1 MERVYAV
8 TKDCINALIQL
19 KNVDDGA
26 MLAPEMFYQ
35 RICGYID
42 QMRLTAS
49 QAGIQDRDVH
59 DIMYALVALADEF
72 AMRKPGALRDMWMSN
87 PLQLHY
93 FQENLAGENFFNRL
107 EHLLADPSRQE
118 ALRVYYWCL
127 VFGFQGKFAIR
138 GGELQLAAVQRRV
151 QDTLG
156 QAMRP
161 EALSKRHMRPRE
173 RVTRRSQSYLSVW
186 LGLFAVL
193 FSLVLI
199 VVLRL
204 ALDRQTSNFVRDIDE
219 VSAKAEDT
227 PEASKDAPKDAP
239 KKKEEG

>member
-19 KNVDDGA
+19 KNVDESV
-26 MLAPEMFYQ
+26 MLAPEMFWQ

-42 QMRLTAS
+42 QMRQTAS
-49 QAGIQDRDVH
+49 QAGLQDRDVH

-72 AMRKPGALRDMWMSN
+72 AMRRPGALRDMWMSN

-151 QDTLG
+151 QDALG

-161 EALSKRHMRPRE
+161 ETLSKRHMRPRE
-173 RVTRRSQSYLSVW
+173 RVTRRSQSYLTVW

-204 ALDRQTSNFVRDIDE
+204 ALDRQSTNFSEDIE
-219 VSAKAEDT
+219 QISASSDDS
-227 PEASKDAPKDAP
+227 EAQTGQNN
-239 KKKEEG
+239 KKEEG

>member
-19 KNVDDGA
+19 KNVEDGA
-26 MLAPEMFYQ
+26 MLAPEMFHQ
-35 RICGYID
+35 RICGYVD
-42 QMRLTAS
+42 QMRVTAS
-49 QAGIQDRDVH
+49 QAGLQERDVH
-59 DIMYALVALADEF
+59 DIMYGLVALADEF
-72 AMRKPGALRDMWMSN
+72 AMRKPGALRDMWMGN

-107 EHLLADPSRQE
+107 EVLLADPSRQE
-118 ALRVYYWCL
+118 TLRVYYWCL
-127 VFGFQGKFAIR
+127 VFGFQGKFAVR

-151 QDTLG
+151 QDALG

-173 RVTRRSQSYLSVW
+173 RVTRRSQSFLTVW
-186 LGLFAVL
+186 LGLFALL

-204 ALDRQTSNFVRDIDE
+204 ALDKQAGDFTKDIDRVTASE
-219 VSAKAEDT
+219 DGSETTPAKAK
-227 PEASKDAPKDAP
+227 KD
-239 KKKEEG
+239 EG

>member
-26 MLAPEMFYQ
+26 MLAPEMFHQ
-35 RICGYID
+35 RICGYVD

-49 QAGIQDRDVH
+49 QAGLQERDVH

-107 EHLLADPSRQE
+107 EQLLADPSRQE
-118 ALRVYYWCL
+118 TLRVYYWCL

-151 QDTLG
+151 QDALG

-173 RVTRRSQSYLSVW
+173 RVTRRSQSYLTVW
-186 LGLFAVL
+186 LGLFALL

-204 ALDRQTSNFVRDIDE
+204 ALDKQAGDFTKDIDSVTASE
-219 VSAKAEDT
+219 DDATKAT
-227 PEASKDAPKDAP
+227 
-239 KKKEEG
+239 KKGEG

>member
-19 KNVDDGA
+19 KNVDDSA
-26 MLAPEMFYQ
+26 MLAPEMFHQ
-35 RICGYID
+35 RICGYVD

-72 AMRKPGALRDMWMSN
+72 AMRKPGALRDTWMSN

-93 FQENLAGENFFNRL
+93 FQENLAGENFFHRL
-107 EHLLADPSRQE
+107 EGLLVDPSRQE
-118 ALRVYYWCL
+118 TLRVYYWCL

-151 QDTLG
+151 QDALG

-173 RVTRRSQSYLSVW
+173 RVTRRSQSYLTVW
-186 LGLFAVL
+186 LGLFALL

-204 ALDRQTSNFVRDIDE
+204 ALDKQAGDFTKDIDK
-219 VSAKAEDT
+219 VSASEDESGTT
-227 PEASKDAPKDAP
+227 PATKG
-239 KKKEEG
+239 EG

>member
-19 KNVDDGA
+19 KNVDDSA
-26 MLAPEMFYQ
+26 MLAPEMFHQ
-35 RICGYID
+35 RVCGYID
-42 QMRLTAS
+42 QMRQTAS
-49 QAGIQDRDVH
+49 QAGLQDRDVH

-127 VFGFQGKFAIR
+127 VFGFQGKYAIR

-151 QDTLG
+151 QDALG

-173 RVTRRSQSYLSVW
+173 RVTRRSQSYMTVW

-204 ALDRQTSNFVRDIDE
+204 ALDKQASDFIEDIDK
-219 VSAKAEDT
+219 VSASAEDSN
-227 PEASKDAPKDAP
+227 ASSEGKDD
-239 KKKEEG
+239 

>member
-19 KNVDDGA
+19 KNVDDSA
-26 MLAPEMFYQ
+26 MLAPEMFHQ

-151 QDTLG
+151 QDALG

-219 VSAKAEDT
+219 ISAKAED
-227 PEASKDAPKDAP
+227 ADADAT
-239 KKKEEG
+239 KATKKEEG

>member
-19 KNVDDGA
+19 KNVDDSA
-26 MLAPEMFYQ
+26 MLAPEMFHQ
-35 RICGYID
+35 RICGYVD

-49 QAGIQDRDVH
+49 QAGLQDRDVH

-107 EHLLADPSRQE
+107 EQLLADPSRQE
-118 ALRVYYWCL
+118 TLRVYYWCL

-151 QDTLG
+151 QDALG

-173 RVTRRSQSYLSVW
+173 RVTRRSQSYLTVW
-186 LGLFAVL
+186 LGLFALL

-204 ALDRQTSNFVRDIDE
+204 ALDKQAGDFSRDIDK
-219 VSAKAEDT
+219 VSASPDD
-227 PEASKDAPKDAP
+227 DAADP
-239 KKKEEG
+239 KKGEG

>member
-19 KNVDDGA
+19 KNVDDSA
-26 MLAPEMFYQ
+26 MLAPEMFHQ
-35 RICGYID
+35 RICGYVD
-42 QMRLTAS
+42 QMRVTAS

-107 EHLLADPSRQE
+107 EQLLTDPSRQE
-118 ALRVYYWCL
+118 TLRVYYWCL
-127 VFGFQGKFAIR
+127 VFGFQGKFAVR

-151 QDTLG
+151 QDALG

-173 RVTRRSQSYLSVW
+173 RVTRRSQSYLTVW
-186 LGLFAVL
+186 LGLFALL

-204 ALDRQTSNFVRDIDE
+204 ALDKQAGDFSKDIDS
-219 VSAKAEDT
+219 VTTSED
-227 PEASKDAPKDAP
+227 DATKNDPKG
-239 KKKEEG
+239 EG

>member
-19 KNVDDGA
+19 KNVDDSA
-26 MLAPEMFYQ
+26 MLAPEMFHQ

-42 QMRLTAS
+42 QMRTTAS
-49 QAGIQDRDVH
+49 QAGMQDRDVH

-118 ALRVYYWCL
+118 TLRVFYWCL

-151 QDTLG
+151 QDALG

-173 RVTRRSQSYLSVW
+173 RVTRRSQSYLTVW

-204 ALDRQTSNFVRDIDE
+204 ALDKQAGDFTDDIKAM
-219 VSAKAEDT
+219 SAESDPAS
-227 PEASKDAPKDAP
+227 EATEKGDD
-239 KKKEEG
+239 

>member
-19 KNVDDGA
+19 KNVDDSA
-26 MLAPEMFYQ
+26 MLAPEMFHQ
-35 RICGYID
+35 RICGYVD

-49 QAGIQDRDVH
+49 QAGLQDRDVH

-107 EHLLADPSRQE
+107 EQLLADPSRQE
-118 ALRVYYWCL
+118 TLRVYYWCL

-151 QDTLG
+151 QDALG

-173 RVTRRSQSYLSVW
+173 RVTRRSQSYLTVW
-186 LGLFAVL
+186 LGLFALL

-204 ALDRQTSNFVRDIDE
+204 ALDKQAGDFTKDIDKVTASE
-219 VSAKAEDT
+219 DDAKST
-227 PEASKDAPKDAP
+227 STKSTKSKTKG
-239 KKKEEG
+239 EG

>member
-19 KNVDDGA
+19 KNVDDSA
-26 MLAPEMFYQ
+26 MLAPEMFHQ
-35 RICGYID
+35 RICGYVD

-49 QAGIQDRDVH
+49 QAGLQERDVH

-107 EHLLADPSRQE
+107 EQLLTDPSRQE
-118 ALRVYYWCL
+118 TLRVYYWCL

-151 QDTLG
+151 QDALG

-173 RVTRRSQSYLSVW
+173 RVTRRSQSYLTVW
-186 LGLFAVL
+186 LGLFALL

-204 ALDRQTSNFVRDIDE
+204 ALDKQAGDFTKDIDSVTASE
-219 VSAKAEDT
+219 GDATKAT
-227 PEASKDAPKDAP
+227 
-239 KKKEEG
+239 KKGEG

>member
-19 KNVDDGA
+19 KNVDDSA
-26 MLAPEMFYQ
+26 MLAPEMFHQ
-35 RICGYID
+35 RICGYVD

-93 FQENLAGENFFNRL
+93 FQENLAGENFFHRL
-107 EHLLADPSRQE
+107 EGLLVDPSRQE
-118 ALRVYYWCL
+118 TLRVYYWCL

-151 QDTLG
+151 QDALG

-173 RVTRRSQSYLSVW
+173 RVTRRSQSYLTVW
-186 LGLFAVL
+186 LGLFALL

-204 ALDRQTSNFVRDIDE
+204 ALDKQAGDFTKDIDK
-219 VSAKAEDT
+219 VSASEDESGAT
-227 PEASKDAPKDAP
+227 PATKG
-239 KKKEEG
+239 EG

>member
-19 KNVDDGA
+19 KNVDDSA
-26 MLAPEMFYQ
+26 MLAPEMFHQ
-35 RICGYID
+35 RICGYVD
-42 QMRLTAS
+42 QMRTTAS
-49 QAGIQDRDVH
+49 QAGLQDRDVH

-107 EHLLADPSRQE
+107 EHLLVDPSRQE
-118 ALRVYYWCL
+118 TLRVYYWCL

-151 QDTLG
+151 QDALG

-173 RVTRRSQSYLSVW
+173 RVTRRSQSYLTVW
-186 LGLFAVL
+186 LGLFALL

-204 ALDRQTSNFVRDIDE
+204 ALDKQAGDFTEDIDRITASPSE
-219 VSAKAEDT
+219 DSGDASTAK
-227 PEASKDAPKDAP
+227 KG
-239 KKKEEG
+239 EG